1 MVKKISQLKWAECQR
16 TKDQISGFALNMCV
30 RQNNWNESG
39 SVFTKNLKKKKL
51 QKQLVWKYIQK
62 IIQKETGEGGRKGK
76 REKERETKEKENFLS
91 NN

>member
-30 RQNNWNESG
+30 RQNNWNESE
-39 SVFTKNLKKKKL
+39 SVFTKNLKKKTSEAACMEIYSKNYS
-51 QKQLVWKYIQK
+51 KGNWR
-62 IIQKETGEGGRKGK
+62 GRKGK
-76 REKERETKEKENFLS
+76 REKERETKEKENLLS